1 VGVVFDGN
9 NIWVTNEGGNSVTKL
24 RSLDGAPLG
33 TFPVGP
39 GPTGIAFDGANVW
52 IANTGGNTLSK
63 R

>member
-1 VGVVFDGN
+1 
-9 NIWVTNEGGNSVTKL
+9 
-24 RSLDGAPLG
+24 LG

-39 GPTGIAFDGANVW
+39 GPTGIVFDGGNIW